1 MFHNLQKRNL
11 SQKLILQFQMKINQ
25 NLLPNQKKIK
35 NLKLQNLKIKK
46 LKKLQKS
53 QRVPNLKTQRN
64 FKKREPQLKILSL
77 K

>member
-11 SQKLILQFQMKINQ
+11 SQKLILRFKMKINQ

-64 FKKREPQLKILSL
+64 IKKREPQLKILSL